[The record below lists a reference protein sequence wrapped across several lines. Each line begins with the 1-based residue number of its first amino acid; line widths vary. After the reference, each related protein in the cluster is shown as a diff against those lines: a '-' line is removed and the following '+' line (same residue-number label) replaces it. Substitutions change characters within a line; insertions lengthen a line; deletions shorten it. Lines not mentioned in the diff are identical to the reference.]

1 MQRILLH
8 HGWKNSR
15 PAGHWMRLVAGELR
29 SQGHAVW
36 YPQFPNPEEPNAA
49 AWQDL
54 LVAESSQMDDLANL
68 LTDSPHSDSPQPS
81 EKIAVTHSLGC
92 INWLVAAR
100 AGKFAQPFDRLV
112 FVAPPDPALLQPVDG
127 ATLELSDP
135 GWWDAIEANTRNF
148 TLISSDQDRW
158 QPRGLQATYLDHW
171 PEVVPVIIEGAQH
184 FSLDDGWGPWTGLAE
199 WLTAAEPS
207 PDQLLRR

>member
-15 PAGHWMRLVAGELR
+15 PEGHWMRLVAGQLR

-36 YPQFPNPEEPNAA
+36 YPQFPNPDEPNAA
-49 AWQDL
+49 EWQDL
-54 LVAESSQMDDLANL
+54 LVAESDQMDELLTA
-68 LTDSPHSDSPQPS
+68 LTDSPALN

-112 FVAPPDPALLQPVDG
+112 FVAPPDPELLQPVDG
-127 ATLELSDP
+127 AALNLNDPAWLE
-135 GWWDAIEANTRNF
+135 AIRANARQF
-148 TLISSDQDRW
+148 TLIASDQDRW
-158 QPRGLQATYLDHW
+158 QPRGLRATYLHHW
-171 PEVVPVIIEGAQH
+171 PEVEPIVITGAQH

-207 PDQLLRR
+207 PELLEKR